1 MAAPAAVVLSGLPA
15 AYGDVLI
22 MEDGRRIRGELVMV
36 NRGVVTFD
44 EDRGASTRSR
54 RMRVRV
60 EDVNRINFT
69 DQDDFINDDDYY
81 PGSDYGV
88 GNNSRWVTVRA
99 DQRWI
104 DTGLNVR
111 AGDSFRFEADG
122 VVLWGPGRQDGP
134 AGESG
139 SPYNANRPLP
149 NRPAAALVGR
159 IGNSGDVFFVGSD
172 TGVFRARTSG
182 RLYLG
187 VNDDYLNDNSGAF
200 RVRVLY

>member
-1 MAAPAAVVLSGLPA
+1 
-15 AYGDVLI
+15 
-22 MEDGRRIRGELVMV
+22 
-36 NRGVVTFD
+36 
-44 EDRGASTRSR
+44 
-54 RMRVRV
+54 
-60 EDVNRINFT
+60 
-69 DQDDFINDDDYY
+69 
-81 PGSDYGV
+81 
-88 GNNSRWVTVRA
+88 
-99 DQRWI
+99 
-104 DTGLNVR
+104 
-111 AGDSFRFEADG
+111 